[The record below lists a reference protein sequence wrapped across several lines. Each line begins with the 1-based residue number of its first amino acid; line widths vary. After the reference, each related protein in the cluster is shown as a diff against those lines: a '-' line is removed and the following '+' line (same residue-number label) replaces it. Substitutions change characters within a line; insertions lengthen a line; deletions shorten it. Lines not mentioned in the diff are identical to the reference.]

1 MTIREELELREIE
14 ILAPWAAFSAQ
25 SRGRLVPEEQC
36 DIRPV
41 FQRDRDRI
49 LHSKSFRRLKDKTQ
63 VFLSPDGDHY
73 RTRMTHTLEV
83 SQNARTIAKAL
94 RLNEDLAEAI
104 ALGHD
109 LGHTP
114 FGHAGE
120 RALNRISPEGF
131 RHNEQSLRTNTI
143 PFTLE
148 GQIVRLSDKIAYV
161 HHDMDD
167 AIRGGILTDEDVP
180 ESIACV
186 VGRTLGQRLDR
197 FIHDIITTSQGQPVI
212 TMSEE
217 IREAFEKLRAFMFER
232 VYTNP
237 VAKAEESKA
246 ENMIS
251 VLYDYYLAHPE
262 NMPELQR
269 KMIDSGTPVYRAVC
283 DYISSMTDRYA
294 IMMFESIYIPRTW
307 DVL

>member
-1 MTIREELELREIE
+1 MEGLFYT
-14 ILAPWAAFSAQ
+14 
-25 SRGRLVPEEQC
+25 C
-36 DIRPV
+36 
-41 FQRDRDRI
+41 
-49 LHSKSFRRLKDKTQ
+49 K
-63 VFLSPDGDHY
+63 Y
-73 RTRMTHTLEV
+73 RSDNR
-83 SQNARTIAKAL
+83 IAKAL

-131 RHNEQSLRTNTI
+131 RHNEQSLRTVDILEKNGAGMNLTEEVRDGIVNHQVNTL

-180 ESIACV
+180 ESIAAV

-197 FIHDIITTSQGQPVI
+197 LIHDIITTSQGRPVI

-217 IREAFEKLRAFMFER
+217 VSDAFGKLRAFMFER

-237 VAKAEESKA
+237 VAKAQESRA
-246 ENMIS
+246 ENMIG
-251 VLYDYYLAHPE
+251 VLYEYYMTHPE
-262 NMPELQR
+262 EMPELQK
-269 KMIDSGTPVYRAVC
+269 KMIDNGTPVWRAVC

-294 IMMFESIYIPRTW
+294 IMMFESIYIPKTW